1 MTDINMCLYA
11 YAINDTSE
19 NTLPREWRVAVL
31 LRVYFSYTRSTSC
44 RDPLYNVKPIV
55 YNTTVG
61 S

>member
-1 MTDINMCLYA
+1 MCLYA